1 MRFLGLDIG
10 DKTIGMAISDPTH
23 IISQGLYTIRRTNLE
38 ADLNEII
45 KICREY
51 DVSRIVSGLPINMNG
66 TLGPQSSKVKE
77 FCHHLLSKI
86 EIELVYQDERL
97 TSVAANK
104 AMLEVDFSRKKRKS
118 MIDKI
123 AAIFILQT
131 YLDSLKKEVPFNE
144 NKSSNYNTY

>member
-38 ADLNEII
+38 SDLNEII
-45 KICREY
+45 KVCREY

-118 MIDKI
+118 MVDKI
-123 AAIFILQT
+123 AAMFILQT
-131 YLDSLKKEVPFNE
+131 YLDSLKKEVPFNG
-144 NKSSNYNTY
+144 NKSSDNNTY